1 MSQLKQRKP
10 RLGLMSFRGTY
21 ADAKEYAGNM
31 AQARCFTFFQ
41 DVRDV
46 NSLGTIVQFRPWM
59 GAVKAAGMQAAG
71 VYKAIVN
78 KYVNV
83 SGALQAAGDFDDDND
98 DQLVD
103 ALQSGLCPMTVD
115 EVGAWKWA
123 SDQSTYTRDNNWI
136 FNSLQAMYVCDLV
149 ATTAMLRCNL
159 AFVGQSVADISA
171 SIAAMVF
178 GAVLDD
184 FVRQK
189 WLAPSSDAPRG
200 WRGLVV
206 KLQGPALIFSAEIKV
221 AGAIYFVPITFAVT
235 QVTQTAT
242 G

>member
-1 MSQLKQRKP
+1 
-10 RLGLMSFRGTY
+10 
-21 ADAKEYAGNM
+21 
-31 AQARCFTFFQ
+31 
-41 DVRDV
+41 
-46 NSLGTIVQFRPWM
+46 M